1 MHFRLRHLS
10 VILLVVLTASMALG
24 KTMHDVTFVSD
35 TRVNGTLVK
44 SGTYDIRYDDKT
56 AMLEVLK
63 GGKVMASA
71 PVHVEALPGE
81 EHKTKLNFF
90 GNELVS
96 VVFGGENQA
105 VVINSSTQA
114 GSE

>member
-1 MHFRLRHLS
+1 MHFRVRHLS

-35 TRVNGTLVK
+35 TLVNGTMVK

-63 GGKVMASA
+63 GSKVVASA
-71 PVHVEALPGE
+71 PVRLEALPSE
-81 EHKTKLNFF
+81 EHKTKMNFV

-96 VVFGGENQA
+96 VVFGGERQA
-105 VVINSSTQA
+105 VVISSTTQT
-114 GSE
+114 GSQ